1 MPRIM
6 EVKNSLNIESEIEIR
21 PINQRDS
28 VDSVSSLQSDNNV
41 RASNGQ
47 QANRDPVVIR
57 VSQLKLFKSLNKILM
72 ILNVIFV
79 LLRKEKFQLRNF
91 MTCIKMVRP

>member
-91 MTCIKMVRP
+91 MTCIKMVRS

>member
-21 PINQRDS
+21 PVNQRDS
-28 VDSVSSLQSDNNV
+28 VESVSSLQSDNNV
-41 RASNGQ
+41 RASNGL

-57 VSQLKLFKSLNKILM
+57 VRQFKLFESLNRI
-72 ILNVIFV
+72 
-79 LLRKEKFQLRNF
+79 
-91 MTCIKMVRP
+91 